1 AAREHYSAA
10 WRTYGLSSFGASV
23 NLNPAHQVAQLL
35 TSLLDR
41 VIIVGSTQTLEF
53 LVATLNISQ
62 QTLGEGAVLDISQD
76 VLHALLGTSI
86 DNAWA
91 GDVATELS
99 GVRYRVVHVA
109 DAALEHEVNNQLELV
124 QNLEVRHLWLVASFG
139 QNLKTGLDQFLGAT
153 AQNCLLT
160 EEVSDGLCLKGG
172 WDNACACAADSSRI
186 RQHQVMALTLWVLI
200 VCDQASNTLAVNE
213 LTTNQ
218 VAWALGRN
226 HADGDVVSWLDQVEV
241 NVKTVTEEQCVAL
254 FQVWLNIIGKD
265 LRLGGIWSQDHDDI
279 GPLGCICNRLY
290 FKASFLCLDRGLG
303 AVAQANDY
311 LYARVAQVLRVR
323 VPLGAVTNNSDLAA
337 LDDRQISIVVVKSLN

>member
-160 EEVSDGLCLKGG
+160 EEVSDGLCLEGR
-172 WDNACACAADSSRI
+172 WDNACACAAQSSRVRRPDQRRTTASCHGPHPWGPDQLRSSKERPC
-186 RQHQVMALTLWVLI
+186 RQRI
-200 VCDQASNTLAVNE
+200 DDE
-213 LTTNQ
+213 LSG
-218 VAWALGRN
+218 L
-226 HADGDVVSWLDQVEV
+226 
-241 NVKTVTEEQCVAL
+241 
-254 FQVWLNIIGKD
+254 
-265 LRLGGIWSQDHDDI
+265 
-279 GPLGCICNRLY
+279 GPL
-290 FKASFLCLDRGLG
+290 
-303 AVAQANDY
+303 AQPC
-311 LYARVAQVLRVR
+311 RR
-323 VPLGAVTNNSDLAA
+323 
-337 LDDRQISIVVVKSLN
+337 